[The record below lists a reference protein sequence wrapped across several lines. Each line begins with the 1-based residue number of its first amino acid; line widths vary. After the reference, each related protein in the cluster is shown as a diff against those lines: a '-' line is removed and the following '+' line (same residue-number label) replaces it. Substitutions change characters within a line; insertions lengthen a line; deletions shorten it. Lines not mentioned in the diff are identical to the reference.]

1 MTGTAGASWH
11 QPPLAGPAAVGRGP
25 AGPPAPNSLARWGGR
40 RLAFPTTFSNLV
52 SREPILDGLL
62 SDEPGLATLV
72 PPAGSERPQLGRLL
86 AILWVRNGLRG
97 ARQFEV
103 RGLRVS
109 IGRDP
114 ANDVVLDSPAV
125 GSHHATLS
133 LAGGV
138 WTLANLDATN
148 GTWVDGAR
156 IGDSMALAP
165 GSEVRIAGVVLSF
178 APRDKW
184 SDSLLPPRPDRPVLA
199 LSGPLFLPSEE
210 AVPLRRPIARAAIV
224 LIVCLL
230 AYLLLAVR

>member
-1 MTGTAGASWH
+1 MR
-11 QPPLAGPAAVGRGP
+11 PIAGPWPGWPSG
-25 AGPPAPNSLARWGGR
+25 GDSLARWGGR
-40 RLAFPTTFSNLV
+40 RLAFPTTFSNRL

-72 PPAGSERPQLGRLL
+72 PVAGNEPPQLGRLL

-97 ARQFEV
+97 VTRFEV
-103 RGLRVS
+103 RGLSVS

-125 GSHHATLS
+125 GTRHATLS

-138 WTLANLDATN
+138 WTLANLEATN
-148 GTWVDGAR
+148 GTWVDGVR
-156 IGDSMALAP
+156 VEDSMALAP
-165 GSEVRIAGVVLSF
+165 GSEVRLGGVVLSF

-184 SDSLLPPRPDRPVLA
+184 SDSSPLPPRPERATPA
-199 LSGPLFLPSEE
+199 LFGPLFLPTDE
-210 AVPLRRPIARAAIV
+210 AAATPRLLIVRVAIV

-230 AYLLLAVR
+230 AYLLLAGR